1 MTTKQFIHSIKYL
14 LIACCLSH
22 ISACN
27 LLDLDGKSDDTSPLL
42 EGLQEPET
50 TTLSGTFVVPK
61 PIKSEQA
68 SVIDLSDCSNIPSGY
83 LPLLNATINIV
94 LQNEIVEDS
103 ATNTDTCGKFEISIS
118 EIKENI
124 ETAILQAE
132 SEHYKTLTVQAKSFT
147 AEEEN
152 QPDAVASTISKDA
165 QYVINGLQ
173 KLDSKNITFSITDS
187 IDGKAL
193 IQTIND
199 AITIKINS
207 QTVTVEK
214 INSLEQ
220 IDLKA
225 SSVLTLDAS
234 GSMSAEV
241 YDDQSKP
248 ILDENNET
256 FNRMRL
262 TARAAHQ
269 FIAEKNSDDEI
280 AIIPFSS
287 DVNLLN
293 ASFFD
298 NWTFID
304 TDSNEVA
311 LNYSAS
317 GFTQNTSELH
327 FAVDFYNLHSPLWSN
342 TFSKTLDTHHI
353 SRNDQVH
360 LIDSYY
366 YPWDSGTKLEDSI
379 NQALAA
385 SKYGTNPLKAV
396 FVMTDGDAYF
406 NNLEGLIDEA
416 KSLSI
421 PVHSLAI
428 SEAANTDTLQEIS
441 EKTGGS
447 FKQILDISTI
457 EGVYSALQST
467 IKFAYIAELSQE
479 VISGDTLTLEFTLN
493 GETTTRSIEIK

>member
-1 MTTKQFIHSIKYL
+1 
-14 LIACCLSH
+14 
-22 ISACN
+22 
-27 LLDLDGKSDDTSPLL
+27 
-42 EGLQEPET
+42 
-50 TTLSGTFVVPK
+50 
-61 PIKSEQA
+61 
-68 SVIDLSDCSNIPSGY
+68 
-83 LPLLNATINIV
+83 
-94 LQNEIVEDS
+94 
-103 ATNTDTCGKFEISIS
+103 
-118 EIKENI
+118 
-124 ETAILQAE
+124 
-132 SEHYKTLTVQAKSFT
+132 
-147 AEEEN
+147 
-152 QPDAVASTISKDA
+152 
-165 QYVINGLQ
+165 
-173 KLDSKNITFSITDS
+173 
-187 IDGKAL
+187 
-193 IQTIND
+193 
-199 AITIKINS
+199 
-207 QTVTVEK
+207 
-214 INSLEQ
+214 
-220 IDLKA
+220 
-225 SSVLTLDAS
+225 
-234 GSMSAEV
+234 MSAEV

-379 NQALAA
+379 NQALEA

-479 VISGDTLTLEFTLN
+479 VTSGDTLTLEFTLN